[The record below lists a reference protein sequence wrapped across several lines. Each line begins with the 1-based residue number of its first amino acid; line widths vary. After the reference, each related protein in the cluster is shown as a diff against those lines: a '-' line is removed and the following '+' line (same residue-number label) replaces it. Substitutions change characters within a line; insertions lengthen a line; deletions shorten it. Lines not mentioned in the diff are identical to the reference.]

1 MSLDL
6 NNSYQQAQEKIKSLK
21 TFKEV
26 SDAAKGL
33 ENANQKI
40 PFDQFDTN
48 LVSPLEK
55 LKEAKKRFQRQGQ
68 SQLQNLISLAK
79 ENAGSGSG
87 AIGTIKKKF
96 LEAYT
101 RCEPKIKQIMQD
113 EMFTAV
119 GCSQEQTY
127 STGTNSAIY
136 IPLQA
141 IDLFEKLKQ
150 SPTNGIGK
158 LIYEKETPT
167 YGQFPFAMNKELY
180 NRTQDPDQTF
190 SVFFGNSYAGT
201 SNQELFDISYVK
213 QNGQGITG
221 DFFKVNLKQRASTN
235 NVGEF
240 LTDYMSTINVF
251 DSNNIMAEIVN
262 IITGAV
268 DMKASVGT
276 GPIETKSQ
284 FDLII
289 QRVLGLCF
297 DDRKE
302 IDVSGVAKVAELDG
316 VDESFFRM
324 TDVDRAIIDNRI
336 SNIQLRTMEFTECN
350 NVRVNVDFNNIV
362 NQMIDAV
369 DTKNLN
375 DPNVLQA
382 EIEQIIDSV
391 SNNPSWKLVLPN
403 DFNIKLSIDEGLLA
417 KLPLALVASVLS
429 PKVLLPIFIMI
440 IAIGKEYADEVKSLQ
455 DFLVKFQKF
464 FISFVSKVGAI
475 FIEELFEIIKR
486 DLMLLV
492 QSVLSEIS
500 KAKILK
506 QYAMITSLL
515 EVATAIAALI
525 DDYRKCK
532 SLIDNILNIL
542 SIIGRSFGIK
552 LPYPLMLLSSL
563 LGGTSPQGTTINI
576 IEQLQKLG
584 IPTGP
589 LPDGSPNLGLVSE
602 LARQTGQELA
612 EASSGFVQVAIP
624 PDLILPSGRPSQ
636 GMMSGKKF

>member
-1 MSLDL
+1 L
-6 NNSYQQAQEKIKSLK
+6 
-21 TFKEV
+21 
-26 SDAAKGL
+26 
-33 ENANQKI
+33 
-40 PFDQFDTN
+40 
-48 LVSPLEK
+48 
-55 LKEAKKRFQRQGQ
+55 
-68 SQLQNLISLAK
+68 
-79 ENAGSGSG
+79 
-87 AIGTIKKKF
+87 
-96 LEAYT
+96 
-101 RCEPKIKQIMQD
+101 
-113 EMFTAV
+113 
-119 GCSQEQTY
+119 
-127 STGTNSAIY
+127 
-136 IPLQA
+136 
-141 IDLFEKLKQ
+141 
-150 SPTNGIGK
+150 
-158 LIYEKETPT
+158 
-167 YGQFPFAMNKELY
+167 
-180 NRTQDPDQTF
+180 
-190 SVFFGNSYAGT
+190 
-201 SNQELFDISYVK
+201 
-213 QNGQGITG
+213 
-221 DFFKVNLKQRASTN
+221 
-235 NVGEF
+235 
-240 LTDYMSTINVF
+240 
-251 DSNNIMAEIVN
+251 
-262 IITGAV
+262 
-268 DMKASVGT
+268 
-276 GPIETKSQ
+276 
-284 FDLII
+284 
-289 QRVLGLCF
+289 
-297 DDRKE
+297 
-302 IDVSGVAKVAELDG
+302 
-316 VDESFFRM
+316 

-336 SNIQLRTMEFTECN
+336 SNIQMRTMEFTECN

-369 DTKNLN
+369 DTKNLD

-403 DFNIKLSIDEGLLA
+403 DLNIKLSIDEGLLA
-417 KLPLALVASVLS
+417 KLPLAIVASVLS
-429 PKVLLPIFIMI
+429 PKVLPIFIMVL
-440 IAIGKEYADEVKSLQ
+440 AIGKEYADEVKSLQ

-464 FISFVSKVGAI
+464 FITFVSKVGAI

-515 EVATAIAALI
+515 EVATAIAALV

-576 IEQLQKLG
+576 IEQLG